1 MTALWDF
8 STGVFGLWQQVVAQ
22 RGEGDRDL
30 VSGKGAVSQGCAVLF
45 LGSKDGRPPTFSFT
59 LSQVLA
65 LPKRAGNEKE
75 NRGKREGNGSNLKR
89 GTSACSLLKEK

>member
-1 MTALWDF
+1 M
-8 STGVFGLWQQVVAQ
+8 VAG
-22 RGEGDRDL
+22 RGPKGEGDRDL
-30 VSGKGAVSQGCAVLF
+30 SLGKGAVSQGCAFLF
-45 LGSKDGRPPTFSFT
+45 LAFKDGRPSTFSFA

-65 LPKRAGNEKE
+65 LPKRAGNERE